1 MKTRATAARGP
12 HECSTQNTKINWPSI
27 NLSTVVPLTEEKEEE
42 EEEEE
47 EEETRGHNI

>member
-12 HECSTQNTKINWPSI
+12 HECSTQNTKVNQPSI
-27 NLSTVVPLTEEKEEE
+27 NLSTVVPLTEE